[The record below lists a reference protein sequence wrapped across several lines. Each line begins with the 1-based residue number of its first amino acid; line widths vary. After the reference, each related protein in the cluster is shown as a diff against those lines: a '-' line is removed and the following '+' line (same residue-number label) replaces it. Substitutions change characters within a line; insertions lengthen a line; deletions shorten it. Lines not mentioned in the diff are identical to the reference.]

1 MKFIR
6 VLKANNEE
14 YNAMLEDVVSNFKK
28 ITGVPVSKLFNPPSV
43 DLPMFDDDMIEQT
56 FPKIK
61 EYVLKKY
68 DIDISHYDDFL
79 YDLDDKLSNLY
90 SY

>member
-14 YNAMLEDVVSNFKK
+14 YEDMLEDVVSNFKK
-28 ITGVPVSKLFNPPSV
+28 ITGIPVNKLFNPPSE
-43 DLPMFDDDMIEQT
+43 DLPMFDDDVIEQT

-68 DIDISHYDDFL
+68 DIDISTHPDFV
-79 YDLDDKLSNLY
+79 YDLDDKLSRYLDY
-90 SY
+90 